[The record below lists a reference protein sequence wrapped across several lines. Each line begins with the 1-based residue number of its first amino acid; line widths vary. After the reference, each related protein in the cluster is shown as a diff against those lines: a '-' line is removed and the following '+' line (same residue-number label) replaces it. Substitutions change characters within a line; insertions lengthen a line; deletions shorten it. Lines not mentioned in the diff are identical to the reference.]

1 MAAAFSQAEW
11 LVDNA
16 ARDVGWQLVAGRV
29 GEKAQRLN
37 LTLDSVTGAFG
48 SLKSSSFGAIPAI
61 DSVVHRVLEG
71 FVRLDLRK
79 PSAITADL
87 PFVRSPTP
95 VVVAVAT
102 YIVVVWLWSSYIKWA
117 GLKPRHDP
125 VWLQALVVVHNCFLC
140 CLSLYM
146 GCGILIEARRHRYS
160 FWGNHGN
167 DEQVKMGFYVYIF
180 YVSKVYEFM
189 DTIVMLLRRNLRQ
202 ITFLHL
208 YHHAS
213 ISIVWWIISYARP
226 TGDAYFSA
234 MLNSWIHVFMYLYY
248 LLAATIAKDE
258 KRRHKYLFWGKYLT
272 MFQMIQFV
280 SFIGQAVHGLIY
292 PETYPKNM
300 PRMLFFYSLSLLLF
314 FSNFFISKYMRPTR
328 KLSSKPHKSE

>member
-146 GCGILIEARRHRYS
+146 GCGILIEARRHRWMS
-160 FWGNHGN
+160 P
-167 DEQVKMGFYVYIF
+167 
-180 YVSKVYEFM
+180 
-189 DTIVMLLRRNLRQ
+189 
-202 ITFLHL
+202 HL
-208 YHHAS
+208 YPKFSSSVHS
-213 ISIVWWIISYARP
+213 NPISCI
-226 TGDAYFSA
+226 
-234 MLNSWIHVFMYLYY
+234 
-248 LLAATIAKDE
+248 
-258 KRRHKYLFWGKYLT
+258 
-272 MFQMIQFV
+272 MILC
-280 SFIGQAVHGLIY
+280 S
-292 PETYPKNM
+292 K
-300 PRMLFFYSLSLLLF
+300 SLLVYGFLQ
-314 FSNFFISKYMRPTR
+314 NPCLI
-328 KLSSKPHKSE
+328 LLDSEYLDQGI